1 MLRPALLLALPALLC
16 AAEPLPVPAI
26 PFNPKHYVCQRAT
39 TPPKVDGKLD
49 DPVWQLAAWTED
61 FQDIEGF
68 LKPKPRFRTRAKL
81 LWDDTHLY
89 IAAEMEEPNV
99 WGTLTQKD
107 GVIFHDNDFEV
118 FLDPEGS
125 TWPYY
130 EFEMNALNTMWD
142 LMVRHPYRDA
152 ERVAVNGWDCAGL
165 RSAVAVQGT
174 LNAPRDQDRGWTVEL
189 AIPLASVTE
198 LATRGLTLPPGADGT
213 GRGLP
218 RAGDTWRLNFSR
230 VEWQTEVKD
239 GKTVKVKKADGSPLP
254 EDNWV
259 WSPTGLVAIHY
270 PEMWG
275 FLHFS
280 SRPAGSEEPRPEL
293 SPADHA
299 NWGLRRIYYAQRNFH
314 AKHGRYAA
322 STKELDL
329 AKVLPEGWSLWMEAG
344 ERQWMA
350 EAKQGR
356 TSVTIDTRGAVVWK
370 R

>member
-1 MLRPALLLALPALLC
+1 MRLPALIPALAC
-16 AAEPLPVPAI
+16 LLSADPVPVPLI
-26 PFNPKHYVCQRAT
+26 PFAPKHYVCQRTA
-39 TPPKVDGKLD
+39 TPPKLDGKLD
-49 DPVWQLAAWTED
+49 DAAWQQATWTED

-107 GVIFHDNDFEV
+107 CVIFQDNDFEV
-118 FLDPEGS
+118 FLDPDGS

-142 LMVRHPYRDA
+142 LMLRHPYRDA

-165 RSAVAVQGT
+165 RSAVAIQGT
-174 LNAPRDQDRGWTVEL
+174 LNDPRDKDQGWTVEL
-189 AIPLASVTE
+189 AIPLASLGE
-198 LATRGLTLPPGADGT
+198 LS
-213 GRGLP
+213 GRGKVK
-218 RAGDTWRLNFSR
+218 AGDTWRLNFSR
-230 VEWQTEVKD
+230 VQWQTNVKE
-239 GKTVKVKKADGSPLP
+239 GKTVKVKKSDGSPLP

-259 WSPTGLVAIHY
+259 WSPIGQVNIHY

-280 SRPAGSEEPRPEL
+280 GRTAGSEEPRPEL
-293 SPADHA
+293 TAADRA
-299 NWGLRRIYYAQRNFH
+299 TWGLRRIYYAQRTFH
-314 AKHGRYAA
+314 AKHGRYA
-322 STKELDL
+322 SSLKELDL

-350 EAKQGR
+350 ETKQGR
-356 TSVTIDTRGAVVWK
+356 TTLTIDTRGALETK
-370 R
+370 Q